1 MHFKPKLNKVQFTTF
16 SGFQAKKF
24 RNLKTAILSGAEVL
38 TLKKKQRIVRIPVQ
52 H

>member
-24 RNLKTAILSGAEVL
+24 RNLKTAILPGAEVPKL
-38 TLKKKQRIVRIPVQ
+38 FKKTKNC
-52 H
+52 